1 MQLVGRQ
8 FVCYIARKSPKNVG
22 HCELADLCDSGHYDM
37 IYQDVRTA
45 PPSNPSIQVNVL
57 SHINAHSD
65 PYYLTQ
71 PSSGDLFAILSPTQ
85 SVWQDNVSSGGY
97 QSMQNHPGSMPT
109 SYDSVYPDQYPV
121 QYPYL
126 PAESALPME
135 PPTPYE
141 QSWSNSGASSI
152 SPGVAP
158 LSALRPS
165 PPREESVDEP
175 KIRRNT
181 YSLLV
186 YNHQFPALDAELPP

>member
-1 MQLVGRQ
+1 
-8 FVCYIARKSPKNVG
+8 
-22 HCELADLCDSGHYDM
+22 M

-45 PPSNPSIQVNVL
+45 LPSDPPIQINVL
-57 SHINAHSD
+57 SHISAHSD
-65 PYYLTQ
+65 PYYLPQ
-71 PSSGDLFAILSPTQ
+71 PSSGDIFAMLSPTQ
-85 SVWQDNVSSGGY
+85 SVWQDNNSPGGY
-97 QSMQNHPGSMPT
+97 QSMQNQPASMPT
-109 SYDSVYPDQYPV
+109 SYNGICPDQYPV

-135 PPTPYE
+135 PPTGYE

-152 SPGVAP
+152 NPGIAP
-158 LSALRPS
+158 PSALRPS
-165 PPREESVDEP
+165 PPRDESVDEP